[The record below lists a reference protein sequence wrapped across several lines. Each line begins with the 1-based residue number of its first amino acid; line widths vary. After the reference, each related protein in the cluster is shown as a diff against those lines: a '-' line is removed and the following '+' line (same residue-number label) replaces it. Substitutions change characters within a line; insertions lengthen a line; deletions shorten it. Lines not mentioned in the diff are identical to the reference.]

1 MPISFINR
9 NNSGNLSLINR
20 NNSGILSM
28 SLAGS
33 PIITAGL
40 VVNLDAGN
48 PASYPGTGITWTDLS
63 NNGNNGTLINGPTFS
78 SANGGSIVFD
88 GTNDNALLPI
98 NFFSYPSLTTFS
110 ISLWFKSSQSNGG
123 TLFGQQNTNNPPSAT
138 GYVPVIYLQSNGLIR
153 IEPFWT
159 NSISNNIVN
168 TNPLNNNIWHCIT
181 TTYNNGTNKLYVNG
195 AYVTERTGLSL
206 VNYTSTYYYM
216 IGAGLATGRGL
227 GSDYFSG
234 NISNFVFY
242 NRELSLAEVL
252 QNYNALK
259 SRFGL

>member
-1 MPISFINR
+1 MGIVLR
-9 NNSGNLSLINR
+9 NNGLGGKLRFSGVSSGGFKARYVDYSSIVTNGLI
-20 NNSGILSM
+20 L
-28 SLAGS
+28 
-33 PIITAGL
+33 
-40 VVNLDAGN
+40 NLDAGN
-48 PASYPGTGITWTDLS
+48 PSSYPGSGTSWTDLS
-63 NNGNNGTLINGPTFS
+63 GNGNNGTLTNGPTFNS
-78 SANGGSIVFD
+78 DNGGSIVFD

-123 TLFGQQNTNNPPSAT
+123 TLFGQQNTNNPSSAN

-195 AYVTERTGLSL
+195 GYVTERTGLSL
-206 VNYTSTYYYM
+206 VSYTSTYYYI
-216 IGAGLATGRGL
+216 IGAGFSGGRGL
-227 GSDYFSG
+227 GSDYFFG

-252 QNYNALK
+252 QNYNAQK